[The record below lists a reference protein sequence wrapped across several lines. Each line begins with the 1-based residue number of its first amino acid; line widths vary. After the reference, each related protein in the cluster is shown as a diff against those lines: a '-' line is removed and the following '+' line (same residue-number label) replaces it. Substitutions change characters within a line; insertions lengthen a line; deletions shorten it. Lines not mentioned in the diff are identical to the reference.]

1 MIDPSILIDSPRPNE
16 HPDNILWIDEQIWG
30 HRLWDSQSSWLLFL
44 EALNLAEACF
54 REGRLLDE
62 QGVFYPLRYQP
73 YKRMHLRN
81 ILFNN
86 ERLSEIAHR
95 TPDSE
100 TAWAKWLEWM
110 LDNAKGVQSD
120 FSYLKNRFHSFNEFV
135 SLVGMLKR
143 SAVESDTN
151 RRWSSRFVFP
161 FGPAGLYEDLN
172 ISPSGAASRE
182 YINFGLTGELL
193 YKMLCRSESAEQL
206 RPYFTSMLSG
216 LNPWNKLLIKLQPDE
231 TNELSTRG
239 NSFLPY
245 RQHPTFDRLGE
256 DWLALSELQL
266 PGFDAYPFLV
276 ILSSVHVMLYQLTLS
291 AEWSDDQKPYFVCE
305 VLAPKK
311 TLIRELAA
319 SCYQNNNIRS
329 LQTVEAF
336 IRNIEESPEWQHA
349 CQQSGNFELCRQ
361 LLIDTVR
368 WPRNP
373 EDYDGCN
380 DPGSL
385 LSELRRVAKIRH
397 QQHAGNV
404 HRNYGRD
411 SGLVSKRGTNK
422 LRYAPNDSLLKAL
435 VLANVRGRIEYNEFL
450 TRLYLRYGLIFG
462 DRQAESV
469 LDKGEFDKKTFQA
482 NSERLEQ
489 RLGSLGMLRRLS
501 DACAYV
507 QNPFSQ
513 RYE

>member
-1 MIDPSILIDSPRPNE
+1 MIDPSVVYDPPRPNE
-16 HPDNILWIDEQIWG
+16 HPANILWVDEQIWG
-30 HRLWDSQSSWLLFL
+30 HRLWDSQSSWLVFL
-44 EALNLAEACF
+44 ELLNLAEACL

-62 QGVFYPLRYQP
+62 RGVSYPLNYKP

-86 ERLSEIAHR
+86 ERLTEIALR
-95 TPDSE
+95 APDSE
-100 TAWAKWLEWM
+100 TAWTKWLDWM

-120 FSYLKNRFHSFNEFV
+120 FSYLKNRFHSFHEFV
-135 SLVGMLKR
+135 SLVGMLR
-143 SAVESDTN
+143 SSAVESETN

-161 FGPAGLYEDLN
+161 FGPSGLYEDLN
-172 ISPSGAASRE
+172 ISPSGSPTRE

-206 RPYFTSMLSG
+206 RPRLAAMLSG
-216 LNPWNKLLIKLQPDE
+216 QNPWDKVLSRLQPDS
-231 TNELSTRG
+231 TNDLTTRG
-239 NSFLPY
+239 ISFLPY
-245 RQHPTFDRLGE
+245 RTHPTFDRLGE
-256 DWLALSELQL
+256 DWLRMCELQL
-266 PGFDAYPFLV
+266 PGFDSYPFLV
-276 ILSSVHVMLYQLTLS
+276 TLSALHVMLYQLTLAS
-291 AEWSDDQKPYFVCE
+291 EWDDESQKPYFICE

-319 SCYQNNNIRS
+319 SCYQKNNLRS
-329 LQTVEAF
+329 LQTVENY
-336 IRNIEESPEWQHA
+336 IRRIEESQEWQQA
-349 CQQSGNFELCRQ
+349 CLQSGNFEICRQ
-361 LLIDTVR
+361 LLIARVR

-380 DPGSL
+380 DPQTL
-385 LSELRRVAKIRH
+385 LAELRKVAKDRH

-411 SGLVSKRGTNK
+411 IGLISKRGTNK

-435 VLANVRGRIEYNEFL
+435 VLANVRGRLEYNEFL
-450 TRLYLRYGLIFG
+450 SRMYTRYGLIFG
-462 DRQAESV
+462 DRQAETV
-469 LDKGEFDKKTFQA
+469 LDKGEFDKKAFQA

-507 QNPFSQ
+507 QNPFNLRS
-513 RYE
+513 